1 MSPHSY
7 FIYPGSKCEK
17 LQPPEGGLLLT
28 CSVALQVKMRR
39 GKSLQNFKKFPTNR
53 EIYLDF
59 SVPSV

>member
-28 CSVALQVKMRR
+28 CSVALQVKIRPL
-39 GKSLQNFKKFPTNR
+39 KKEDVLTIISLTNW
-53 EIYLDF
+53 I
-59 SVPSV
+59 